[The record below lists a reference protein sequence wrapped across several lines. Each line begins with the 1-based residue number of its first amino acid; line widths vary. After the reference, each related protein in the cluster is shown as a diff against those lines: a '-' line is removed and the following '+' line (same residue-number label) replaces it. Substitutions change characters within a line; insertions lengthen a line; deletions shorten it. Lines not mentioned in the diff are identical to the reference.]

1 MVGIWL
7 VVQGKGALDY
17 VVIYELCCKGF
28 AISPCSAPS
37 HADDSVEERK
47 LRSSVSRKVRLWNE
61 GEEEEGEVEEEEK
74 EEGEEEEEG
83 GGMMSGEVQLREMI
97 KTERDQKVVYMR
109 WSLDCLISG

>member
-1 MVGIWL
+1 MV
-7 VVQGKGALDY
+7 VYK
-17 VVIYELCCKGF
+17 LCCKGF
-28 AISPCSAPS
+28 AISSCSAPS

-61 GEEEEGEVEEEEK
+61 GEEEEGEVEEEE
-74 EEGEEEEEG
+74 EEEEEG

-109 WSLDCLISG
+109 WSLD